1 MKKTNQRIIKV
12 CCLTGHRPKGFL
24 WDYYNTQ
31 SDEHQRYLSALRIC
45 IMNLIEK
52 QGVNYFISGC
62 AIGADLDFAEICV
75 SIRDSEHSD
84 ILIEGAIPCDN
95 QDLKWSKPDKERY
108 KTIISKLNRVHYVSH
123 MYSKICFQKR
133 NEYMVDRSDI
143 VIAVWNKEETG
154 GTWNTI
160 KYARQKQKSID
171 YILLE
176 NYIR

>member
-1 MKKTNQRIIKV
+1 
-12 CCLTGHRPKGFL
+12 
-24 WDYYNTQ
+24 
-31 SDEHQRYLSALRIC
+31 
-45 IMNLIEK
+45 MNLIEK

-133 NEYMVDRSDI
+133 NEYMVDRSDTESNI
-143 VIAVWNKEETG
+143 PKAQYDVVAERITNSQPHLFSG
-154 GTWNTI
+154 C
-160 KYARQKQKSID
+160 
-171 YILLE
+171 LLV
-176 NYIR
+176 